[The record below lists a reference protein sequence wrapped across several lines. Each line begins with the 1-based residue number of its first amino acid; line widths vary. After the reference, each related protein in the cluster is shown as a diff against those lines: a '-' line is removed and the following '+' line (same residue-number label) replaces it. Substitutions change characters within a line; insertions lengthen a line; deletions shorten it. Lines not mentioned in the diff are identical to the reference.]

1 MNTKTIIS
9 IILGGGLIV
18 LLFLLTT
25 YKQIAYLSFEN
36 GQYQI
41 ETRWEIPN
49 RTIKE
54 KTIPA
59 SIPLDKHF
67 KVDEILHGDFTN
79 NGNEDLAIYLWKRGN
94 FGYSLP
100 FWLEEND
107 QSYKQHLFVY
117 EQKDRLNYRA
127 VWNSSNLPYI
137 NQKTILDDIDGDGLN
152 EIAVIEQPYNASY
165 KNIAVWQW
173 DDWGFKNIWRSES
186 GNFADL
192 KLQ

>member
-1 MNTKTIIS
+1 MNKKSIIS
-9 IILGGGLIV
+9 ILIGGGLLV
-18 LLFLLTT
+18 LLFFLAT

-36 GQYQI
+36 GQYKI
-41 ETRWEIPN
+41 ETRWEIPK

-54 KTIPA
+54 KQIP
-59 SIPLDKHF
+59 SNIPLDEHF

-94 FGYSLP
+94 YGYSVP
-100 FWLEEND
+100 FWVQEND

-117 EQKDRLNYRA
+117 EQKDPLYYRS

-137 NQKTILDDIDGDGLN
+137 NQKTILADIDKDGLN
-152 EIAVIEQPYNASY
+152 EIAVIEQPYNAPY

-186 GNFADL
+186 GNFSDL
-192 KLQ
+192 KLK